1 MIQAIIDIG
10 SNTVRMA
17 IYEIKDKNIDFLMKK
32 KHMVGLAAYLENNT
46 LSMSGVD
53 KLCEV
58 LNEFQSFLAFFKI
71 DNLVAFATAA
81 LRNCNNREAVL
92 QEIYRRTEINVKIIS
107 GDEEAHYDF
116 VAATRSVDEAS
127 GLLVDI
133 GGASTELVYFEDKK
147 YVHKISLPMGSLAF
161 KTRYCSSFMPNSY
174 EIGLMTAEA
183 LRELKNASAFEG
195 IKSRKIFGIGGTFKG
210 LWALYKGMYQPENNL
225 YVPAEKIAEIIRHFT
240 DMESLGYEDTVLLMK
255 NVPDRIHTII
265 PGLTIADAILKQFQA
280 EEILYSDSGVRE
292 GYIYSEIIKG

>member
-107 GDEEAHYDF
+107 GDE
-116 VAATRSVDEAS
+116 
-127 GLLVDI
+127 
-133 GGASTELVYFEDKK
+133 
-147 YVHKISLPMGSLAF
+147 
-161 KTRYCSSFMPNSY
+161 
-174 EIGLMTAEA
+174 
-183 LRELKNASAFEG
+183 
-195 IKSRKIFGIGGTFKG
+195 
-210 LWALYKGMYQPENNL
+210 
-225 YVPAEKIAEIIRHFT
+225 
-240 DMESLGYEDTVLLMK
+240 
-255 NVPDRIHTII
+255 
-265 PGLTIADAILKQFQA
+265 
-280 EEILYSDSGVRE
+280 
-292 GYIYSEIIKG
+292 